1 MQVESS
7 SKSTQTSD
15 TSQAQRV
22 WFFPHKFWQ
31 ATKGMPKDEVARLM
45 SKVEEEAEAQDFD
58 ALKKYSFVYVGN
70 PYRNG
75 NAA

>member
-7 SKSTQTSD
+7 SNTSTEAS
-15 TSQAQRV
+15 RRERI

-31 ATKGMPKDEVARLM
+31 ATKGMPKDEVNRLM
-45 SKVEEEAEAQDFD
+45 SQVEEEAEAKNFD
-58 ALKKYSFVYVGN
+58 ALKKYPFVFVGD

>member
-1 MQVESS
+1 MQLEGGSNNASVDRRE
-7 SKSTQTSD
+7 
-15 TSQAQRV
+15 RI

-31 ATKGMPKDEVARLM
+31 ATKGMPKDEVTQLM
-45 SKVEEEAEAQDFD
+45 SKVEEEAEAKNFD
-58 ALKKYSFVYVGN
+58 ALKKYPFVFVGD

>member
-7 SKSTQTSD
+7 TSKDSTD
-15 TSQAQRV
+15 TTQRDRI

-31 ATKGMPKDEVARLM
+31 ATKGIPKEEVNRLM
-45 SKVEEEAEAQDFD
+45 SQVEEEAKAKNFD
-58 ALKKYSFVYVGN
+58 ALKKYPFVFVGD

>member
-1 MQVESS
+1 MALTADAATES
-7 SKSTQTSD
+7 D
-15 TSQAQRV
+15 HRNRI

-31 ATKGMPKDEVARLM
+31 ATKGMPKEEVSRLM
-45 SKVEEEAEAQDFD
+45 SQVEEAAEAKNFD
-58 ALKKYSFVYVGN
+58 ALKKYPFVFVGD

>member
-1 MQVESS
+1 MQLDSD
-7 SKSTQTSD
+7 STSTSEVN
-15 TSQAQRV
+15 RRERI

-31 ATKGMPKDEVARLM
+31 ATKGMPKDEVTRLM
-45 SKVEEEAEAQDFD
+45 SKVVEEAEAKNFD
-58 ALKKYSFVYVGN
+58 ALKKYPFVFVGD